1 MSVKV
6 GQKIDNFKGTAVIGQ
21 DFKEISLADY
31 QGKYVVVFFYP
42 LDFTFVCPTEILKF
56 NELYPEFKKRNVEII
71 SVSTDSKYSHLAWK
85 NTPVTEGGIGD
96 IQYPMMADFTKQ
108 IAAQFGVLIEHSGT
122 ALRGTFLI
130 DKAGVLQHATINN
143 LDLGRNIHETLRMV
157 DALQFTEEH
166 GEVCPAEWAAGDEA
180 MKANRD
186 SLKAY
191 LTTHTQK

>member
-6 GQKIDNFKGTAVIGQ
+6 GQKVENFKGTAVIGQ
-21 DFKEISLADY
+21 EFKQISLDEY
-31 QGKYVVVFFYP
+31 KGKYVVLFFYP

-56 NELYPEFKKRNVEII
+56 NELYAEFKKRNVEVI

-96 IQYPMMADFTKQ
+96 IQYPMVADFTKQ
-108 IAAQFGVLIEHSGT
+108 IASQFGVLIEESGL

-166 GEVCPAEWAAGDEA
+166 GEVCPAEWEAGDDA
-180 MKANRD
+180 MKPNQD

-191 LTTHTQK
+191 LSTYAK

>member
-1 MSVKV
+1 MSVNV
-6 GQKIDNFKGTAVIGQ
+6 GQKVENFKGTAVIGQ
-21 DFKEISLADY
+21 EFKEISLDDY
-31 QGKYVVVFFYP
+31 KGKYVVVFFYP

-56 NELYPEFKKRNVEII
+56 NELYSEFKNRNVEVI
-71 SVSTDSKYSHLAWK
+71 SVSTDSKFSHLAWK
-85 NTPVTEGGIGD
+85 NTPVAEGGIGD
-96 IQYPMMADFTKQ
+96 IQYPMIADFTKQ
-108 IAAQFGVLIEHSGT
+108 IAAQFGVLVEQSGL

-166 GEVCPAEWAAGDEA
+166 GEVCPAEWSAGDEA
-180 MKANRD
+180 LKPNQN

-191 LTTHTQK
+191 LSTRTTK